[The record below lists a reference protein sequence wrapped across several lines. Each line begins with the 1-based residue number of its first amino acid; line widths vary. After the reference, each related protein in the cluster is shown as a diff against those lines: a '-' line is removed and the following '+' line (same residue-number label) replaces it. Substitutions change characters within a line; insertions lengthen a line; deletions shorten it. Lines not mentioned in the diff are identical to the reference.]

1 MSKKHL
7 LLRVFQQNQDGQFR
21 SFLMIELGTEPSK
34 LHSVLNFDGMP
45 ITADFI
51 LGEIGKSLKVGNN

>member
-1 MSKKHL
+1 MSE
-7 LLRVFQQNQDGQFR
+7 QNRDAQLK
-21 SFLMIELGTEPSK
+21 SLMMIELGTEASK

>member
-21 SFLMIELGTEPSK
+21 SFLMIELDTEPSK
-34 LHSVLNFDGMP
+34 LHSD
-45 ITADFI
+45 
-51 LGEIGKSLKVGNN
+51 

>member
-1 MSKKHL
+1 MTYIKPNLICKL
-7 LLRVFQQNQDGQFR
+7 NQDALLK
-21 SFLMIELGTEPSK
+21 SPMMIELGTEASK